1 MSQYYVPANL
11 EKYVKWHI
19 PFTPYFLYRYDGVW
33 RIVEKELYERAH
45 FQDTDNRAY
54 HYRFL

>member
-19 PFTPYFLYRYDGVW
+19 PFTPYFLYRYDKVW
-33 RIVEKELYERAH
+33 RIVEKELSNSN
-45 FQDTDNRAY
+45 TY

>member
-1 MSQYYVPANL
+1 MMNFYVPKNL

-19 PFTPYFLYRYDGVW
+19 PFTPYYLYRYDKVW
-33 RIVEKELYERAH
+33 RVVEKEIRQSSFFDEDR
-45 FQDTDNRAY
+45 RSY